1 MLGCLCLIVN
11 DFHHFYVEQL
21 LHSLFKLLLRNIGAD
36 LAMQDEVE
44 FVAGASYKVK
54 LRYSPTPIE
63 DVGALSE
70 TFEGK
75 TFGNLQ
81 KIGFLVDLPLFEEV
95 QVLKQGHKDVEK
107 LLLRPVNRR
116 FHQYTFD
123 KLAM

>member
-11 DFHHFYVEQL
+11 DFHHFYVKHL
-21 LHSLFKLLLRNIGAD
+21 LHSFFKLLLRDISAD

-44 FVAGASYKVK
+44 FVPGTSYKVK

-75 TFGNLQ
+75 TFCNLQ
-81 KIGFLVDLPLFEEV
+81 EICFLVDHPLFEEV
-95 QVLKQGHKDVEK
+95 QVLKQGHKDIEK

-116 FHQYTFD
+116 FHQDTFD